1 MPNSWRSTVFWFNP
15 AGSIEVSGNI
25 SPSLERWFLSRISVP
40 REGAHAADPL
50 EKLTVIVPSYCRQ
63 PFLLRQIV
71 YWMHSPVKA
80 IILDGSPE
88 PLSPQRL
95 KSIQHLSN
103 ITYRH
108 NPVSLVERLAAA
120 ASMIGTPYAVL
131 LGDDEFH
138 LHSGLRSAIQRLQEN
153 PETGG
158 CIGQSIKFFVSKNN
172 TQIAYGSG
180 YAHFKYG
187 AQSES
192 IQERFEHAM
201 EHYNAATC
209 YAVLRTEVW
218 KDSWAAVVKTSCKDV
233 VEVQQALATYGAGK
247 FSTVDQICWL
257 RSYEVM
263 PVTDHNHF
271 KILSFPTWWASAAY
285 ADERRQV
292 VAAIAAV
299 IQKHARLPAAEA
311 ESTARNGL
319 EMFNRFYQRSFP
331 APSLFNRARM
341 KGVLVSFLRSVMPAG
356 FYSAL
361 KNRIV
366 PDAELDPVQFADIGG
381 REALALERCENLF
394 KFEAETDRELQAIES
409 LIFDFYRHY

>member
-15 AGSIEVSGNI
+15 AGSVEVSRNI
-25 SPSLERWFLSRISVP
+25 SPSLEHWFLSRISVP

-71 YWMHSPVKA
+71 YWMHTPVKV

-88 PLSPQRL
+88 PLSSQL
-95 KSIQHLSN
+95 IKSVETLSN
-103 ITYRH
+103 VRYLH
-108 NPVSLVERLAAA
+108 NPVGPVERLAAA
-120 ASMIGTPYAVL
+120 KSMIGTSYAVL

-138 LHSGLRSAIQRLQEN
+138 LHSGLRNAVQHLQEN
-153 PETGG
+153 PDDGG
-158 CIGQSIKFFVSKNN
+158 CIGQSIKFFISKNN
-172 TQIAYGSG
+172 SQIAYGSG
-180 YAHFKYG
+180 YSHFNYE
-187 AQSES
+187 ARAES
-192 IQERFEHAM
+192 VLERFEHAM
-201 EHYNAATC
+201 DHYNAATC

-218 KDSWAAVVKTSCKDV
+218 KDSWASLLKTSCKDV
-233 VEVQQALATYGAGK
+233 CEVQQALATYGAGK
-247 FSTVDQICWL
+247 FSTVDQIYWL
-257 RSYEVM
+257 RSYENV
-263 PVTDHNHF
+263 PIADHNHF
-271 KILSFPTWWASAAY
+271 KILSFPSWWTSAAY
-285 ADERRQV
+285 ADERRKV

-299 IQKHARLPAAEA
+299 IQKYARLPAAEA
-311 ESTARNGL
+311 ESTVRNGL
-319 EMFNRFYQRSFP
+319 EMFYRFYQRSYP
-331 APSLFNRARM
+331 VPSVFNRARM
-341 KGVLVSFLRSVMPAG
+341 KGVLVSFLRSVMPTG

-381 REALALERCENLF
+381 REALALEKCETLF